1 MEIKVKYLTQEKI
14 KIKDSEIYKISVYDS
29 RYDRIIY
36 VWTTKNFN
44 LKNDTEISLIYD
56 YGFDFKKSTYKLK
69 LIDINIIK

>member
-14 KIKDSEIYKISVYDS
+14 IIKDSEIYKISVYDL

-36 VWTTKNFN
+36 IWTKKKFDI
-44 LKNDTEISLIYD
+44 KNDTEVSLIYD

-69 LIDINIIK
+69 LIDINTIK